1 MSAGANRLLYGL
13 KQLRVAWDEAAA
25 EWKDQVARDFEAEF
39 LAPLE
44 DRLQTTA
51 RAIDKLVDVLERA
64 KRDCS

>member
-1 MSAGANRLLYGL
+1 MSAGANRLLYDL
-13 KQLRVAWDEAAA
+13 KQLRAAWDEAAV

-44 DRLQTTA
+44 DRVQSTA
-51 RAIDKLVDVLERA
+51 RAMDKLVDVLEKA